1 MDQRQTSIIAY
12 KALGET
18 PLEALERV
26 RIEKGISK
34 DLPMTYAGRL
44 DPLAEGLLILLVG
57 EECKKKEAYLGLDKV
72 YETEVLFGVETDTHD
87 LLGRLANRESR
98 IQNLEFRINK
108 KEIQEKLQKYKGKFV
123 QEYPMYS
130 SKTVDGKPLF
140 MYARE
145 GEEVEVPKREVEVF
159 SIDVL
164 EEKEI
169 GAEELL
175 KKVEEKI
182 SLVKG
187 DFRQEETLRLWRES
201 LQDSNN
207 QFQIVKFKIHCG
219 SGFYVRQ
226 FAMSLGNDLGCG
238 ALAFSIKR
246 TKIGNFS

>member
-1 MDQRQTSIIAY
+1 MDQRQTLIITY

-26 RIEKGISK
+26 RLEKGISQT
-34 DLPMTYAGRL
+34 LPMTYAGRL
-44 DPLAEGLLILLVG
+44 DPMAEGLLILLVG
-57 EECKKKEAYLGLDKV
+57 EECKKRQEYLGLDKV

-87 LLGRLANRESR
+87 LLGILTNRESR
-98 IQNLEFRINK
+98 IQNSESRINK
-108 KEIQEKLQKYKGKFV
+108 KEIEEKLQKYKGTFV

-145 GEEVEVPKREVEVF
+145 GEEVEVPTREVEVF
-159 SIDVL
+159 SIDIL
-164 EEKEI
+164 EEREI
-169 GAEELL
+169 RAEELL
-175 KKVEEKI
+175 QKVSEKI

-201 LQDSNN
+201 LQNSTE
-207 QFQIVKFKIHCG
+207 QFKIIKFKIHCG

-246 TKIGNFS
+246 IKIGDFS

>member
-57 EECKKKEAYLGLDKV
+57 EECKKKEEYLGLDKV
-72 YETEVLFGVETDTHD
+72 YETEVLFGVETDTGD
-87 LLGRLANRESR
+87 LLGRIKNVELR
-98 IQNLEFRINK
+98 IKN
-108 KEIQEKLQKYKGKFV
+108 EIQREELEEKILKYKGKFV

-169 GAEELL
+169 GVEELL
-175 KKVEEKI
+175 KKASEKI

-201 LQDSNN
+201 LQDLS
-207 QFQIVKFKIHCG
+207 QKFSIIKFRIHCG

-226 FAMSLGNDLGCG
+226 FAMSLGNDLGSG
-238 ALAFSIKR
+238 ALAYSIKR

>member
-44 DPLAEGLLILLVG
+44 DPLGEGLLILLVG
-57 EECKKKEAYLGLDKV
+57 EECKKKEEYLGLDKV
-72 YETEVLFGVETDTHD
+72 YETEVLFGVETDTGD
-87 LLGRLANRESR
+87 LLGRIKNVELR
-98 IQNLEFRINK
+98 IKN
-108 KEIQEKLQKYKGKFV
+108 EIQREELEEKILKYKGKFV

-169 GAEELL
+169 GVEELL
-175 KKVEEKI
+175 KKASEKI

-201 LQDSNN
+201 LQDLS
-207 QFQIVKFKIHCG
+207 QKFSIIKFRIHCG

-226 FAMSLGNDLGCG
+226 FAMSLGNDLGSG
-238 ALAFSIKR
+238 ALAYSIKR